1 MKNLT
6 ILVLIAT
13 ILGSASR
20 SAPAQEPTPQAATV
34 TITSTVTGMTRL
46 DDKKVDLRLEFKG
59 DLLKAPHV
67 LVDETKVKINVF
79 SKKPIAIQGQ
89 LKTKEVVIGA
99 TNSIPPG
106 KIMAKILYVI
116 AAQAT
121 EITAD
126 NKAKFPAAGMARVE
140 GKIITG
146 MFALGK
152 DAKTVY
158 AIENAKQPILLL
170 GKDGGVLKNVPESG
184 AVVATGRLR
193 IADNG
198 ALLLETE
205 SISAADKSK

>member
-1 MKNLT
+1 MRNFT
-6 ILVLIAT
+6 ILVLIAS
-13 ILGSASR
+13 IIDSGSQSV
-20 SAPAQEPTPQAATV
+20 PAQESNPAAATV

-46 DDKKVDLRLEFKG
+46 DDKKVELRLEFKG
-59 DLLKAPHV
+59 DLLKAPRV
-67 LVDETKVKINVF
+67 LVDETKIKVNAL
-79 SKKPIAIQGQ
+79 SKTPIAVQGH
-89 LKTKEVVIGA
+89 LKTKEVVIGS

-106 KIMAKILYVI
+106 KIIAKAVYVV

-121 EITAD
+121 EITAE

-140 GKIITG
+140 GKIIKG

-158 AIENAKQPILLL
+158 AIENAQQPILLL
-170 GKDGGVLKNVPESG
+170 GKDGGILKKVPESG

-198 ALLLETE
+198 ALLLDTE
-205 SISAADKSK
+205 SIVTADKSK